1 MIKPKQQSKLL
12 GPVFYFTVL
21 FGYLFVSIIF
31 GLDSYTSQTVYA
43 TPMQKQQTLPLLT
56 DNFLLPAPD
65 ASDSVDL
72 NMSVMTQLEQA
83 TASSEATPSATPTVT
98 PIPTLTDYCLDLPI
112 VLYHHIQPMP
122 IADLLG
128 HGQLTVDSDIFDGQM
143 KYLKDHGY
151 SAIAADDLIN
161 ALLNRQGLPS
171 KSIMITV
178 DDGYDDNYTY
188 AFLTAKKYQ
197 MMVNFMIPTGL
208 INTPGYMNWDHL
220 TEMAHSP
227 FARLYNHTTSHAD
240 LSGLSKEQIIQ
251 EVSNA
256 DNDLLTKLGVKSTIV
271 TYPYGSYNDL
281 AIQTLKEMGERAA
294 ITTEPGRQ
302 QCLSNIMRLPR
313 VRVANGTMDS
323 YGF

>member
-1 MIKPKQQSKLL
+1 MQLDEASQS
-12 GPVFYFTVL
+12 
-21 FGYLFVSIIF
+21 SH
-31 GLDSYTSQTVYA
+31 
-43 TPMQKQQTLPLLT
+43 
-56 DNFLLPAPD
+56 
-65 ASDSVDL
+65 
-72 NMSVMTQLEQA
+72 
-83 TASSEATPSATPTVT
+83 ATPSVVPTLSAIPTFTTIPTATQTPTMT
-98 PIPTLTDYCLDLPI
+98 PIPTPIDYCIDLPI

-128 HGQLTVDSDIFDGQM
+128 HGQLTVDSDIFDGQV

-151 SAIAADDLIN
+151 NAISADELVN
-161 ALLNRQGLPS
+161 SLLSHKALPP
-171 KSIMITV
+171 KSIMLTV

-188 AFLTAKKYQ
+188 AFLTAKKYK
-197 MMVNFMIPTGL
+197 MIVNFMVPTGL

-227 FARLYNHTTSHAD
+227 YARIYNHTTSHAA
-240 LSGLSKEQIIQ
+240 LGALSKEQIIQ

-256 DNDLLTKLGVKSTIV
+256 DNELLKRIGVKSTIV

-294 ITTEPGRQ
+294 ITTEPGRT
-302 QCLSNIMRLPR
+302 QCVSTIMRLPR
-313 VRVANGTMDS
+313 IRVANGTMDS